1 MNIKRLF
8 LYVLIASVAVSALI
22 GIGVMLFGNF
32 GDFESRVL
40 MTTTAITVTSIL
52 GLACG
57 AYLETGRG
65 RYLPITG
72 IVSAVV
78 SAVMWIIM
86 IWSGEME
93 SRWFAKVLM
102 SATLIAASCLH
113 LSLLSLARL
122 ERRFVW
128 AKYAVHGAIWTS
140 LSMLLIIIWAEYDPS
155 DNIVART
162 LGALA
167 IVIAALTVVTPV
179 FHKLSFQSNGIE
191 QIDAE
196 IEELKAR
203 IAELE
208 TQKAGIEARPA
219 GESSTG

>member
-8 LYVLIASVAVSALI
+8 LYVLIASVALSAVI

-65 RYLPITG
+65 KYIPITG
-72 IVSAVV
+72 IVFSVV

-86 IWSGEME
+86 IWAGETE
-93 SRWFAKVLM
+93 GKLFAKVMM
-102 SATLIAASCLH
+102 SATLIATSCSH

-122 ERRFVW
+122 DRRFIW
-128 AKYAVHGAIWTS
+128 ATYAVHGAIWIV

-155 DNIVART
+155 DNWIART

-167 IVIAALTVVTPV
+167 IVIGALTIITPV
-179 FHKLSFQSNGIE
+179 FHKLSNQTDIG

-196 IEELKAR
+196 IERLKAR

-208 TQKAGIEARPA
+208 AQKARSNSQLEA
-219 GESSTG
+219 ESSQLE